1 MTNKRRPN
9 IIFFNK
15 FCFIV
20 KQYNMNINSLF
31 DNELKD
37 LSKHATKCDASLI
50 EATSFKLYFINMSRT
65 SSRLNS
71 HSIVCLNV
79 KELLARS
86 RCHIDNIIYLCSGE
100 MYCISWENSSFA
112 LAEIYEVTDSIDVA
126 FKGSRWLKIYDT

>member
-1 MTNKRRPN
+1 
-9 IIFFNK
+9 
-15 FCFIV
+15 
-20 KQYNMNINSLF
+20 MNINFLF

-79 KELLARS
+79 KEPLARS
-86 RCHIDNIIYLCSGE
+86 RCHI
-100 MYCISWENSSFA
+100 
-112 LAEIYEVTDSIDVA
+112 
-126 FKGSRWLKIYDT
+126 